1 MRRVHVLAVAGA
13 SLLLAACGSGDPT
26 AGTGVT
32 QVEFFQFK
40 TEAVET
46 FDRLIADFE
55 AEHPDIDV
63 VQNNVPAAD
72 TALRTRLVK
81 NDVPDVMT
89 LNGNGATYGDLATS
103 GIFRDFTGDEALE
116 RTSQASQDILNAL
129 GRTAEETNGV
139 PFANNAD
146 GVLYNTDIFTEL
158 GLDVPATWD
167 EFIAAAR
174 TAQDAGFVPFFHT
187 WQEAWT
193 TLPPFN
199 VLAQVIPAEDFWQ
212 QRLAGETSFSEAW
225 PPAVQ
230 AQLELKELGP
240 PDPFRYDYNT
250 GNRAM
255 ADGDSAMYLQ
265 GIWAIPSIR
274 EINPDVPISTF
285 VLPAT
290 NDPQRNR
297 LVSGVDVVL
306 TMPKQDTDRTGAAL
320 TFLRWLTTQ
329 EPAKQY
335 ITEQYAFS
343 AVDGVTQDDPALAP
357 LNEEFQSGN
366 IVGFADHNIPSS
378 IPLANLLQGALID
391 SDVDGFLTE
400 LDRQYD
406 AVQARRGSPSQ
417 SEDSS

>member
-1 MRRVHVLAVAGA
+1 
-13 SLLLAACGSGDPT
+13 
-26 AGTGVT
+26 
-32 QVEFFQFK
+32 
-40 TEAVET
+40 
-46 FDRLIADFE
+46 
-55 AEHPDIDV
+55 
-63 VQNNVPAAD
+63 
-72 TALRTRLVK
+72 
-81 NDVPDVMT
+81 VMT
-89 LNGNGATYGDLATS
+89 LNGNGATYGDLASS
-103 GIFRDFTGDEALE
+103 GIFRDFTGDEALD

-129 GRTAEETNGV
+129 GRTEEETNGV

-146 GVLYNTDIFTEL
+146 GVLYNTDIFDEL
-158 GLDVPATWD
+158 GLQVPTTWD
-167 EFIAAAR
+167 EFISAAQ
-174 TAQDAGFVPFFHT
+174 TAQDAGLVPFFHT

-199 VLAQVIPAEDFWQ
+199 VLAQVIPEEDFWE

-225 PPAVQ
+225 PPVVQ
-230 AQLELKELGP
+230 AQLELEELGP

-255 ADGDSAMYLQ
+255 ADGESAMYLQ

-274 EINPDVPISTF
+274 EINPDVAISSF
-285 VLPAT
+285 VLPAS

-306 TMPKQDTDRTGAAL
+306 TMPKQETDRTEAAL
-320 TFLRWLTTQ
+320 TFLRWLTT
-329 EPAKQY
+329 EDPAKQY

-343 AVDGVTQDDPALAP
+343 AVQGVAQDDPALAP
-357 LNEEFQSGN
+357 LNDEFESGN

-391 SDVDGFLTE
+391 GDVDGFLTE

-406 AVQARRGSPSQ
+406 AVQARRGASASAG
-417 SEDSS
+417 DSS